1 MEITAQAKHV
11 RVSPRKAGL
20 VAGLVRGRQ
29 VNEALAQLKFVNKKA
44 GRFINKLLL
53 SAIANAKHNYD
64 ISADNLMIK
73 QIWVGKGV
81 TFHRWMPRA
90 HGRATP
96 LNKTTSNITTVLG
109 EIKDSGP
116 KTARRVEAEAP
127 IKLSDLASQGENKKS
142 DSDKDKTTKVQAK
155 AQTKTKELVNEAETV
170 ESTTKRDGGSK
181 TGFAKKVFQ
190 RKAG

>member
-1 MEITAQAKHV
+1 MEITAQAKYV

-44 GRFINKLLL
+44 GRFVSKLLA

-64 ISADNLMIK
+64 IAADNLLIK
-73 QIWVGKGV
+73 QIWVGKGA
-81 TFHRWMPRA
+81 TFHRWMPKA

-96 LNKTTSNITTVLG
+96 LNKTTSHITIILS
-109 EIKDSGP
+109 EIKDSGA
-116 KTARRVEAEAP
+116 KAARKVEAAAP
-127 IKLSDLASQGENKKS
+127 MKLSDLAKGGDE
-142 DSDKDKTTKVQAK
+142 K
-155 AQTKTKELVNEAETV
+155 AAKTKEAAKEKEADVKADNFEQAA
-170 ESTTKRDGGSK
+170 KREGSSK
-181 TGFAKKVFQ
+181 AGFVKKVFQ

>member
-1 MEITAQAKHV
+1 MEITAQAKYI

-44 GRFINKLLL
+44 GRFVSKLLE

-64 ISADNLMIK
+64 LTADNLLIK
-73 QIWVGKGV
+73 QIWVGKGA
-81 TFHRWMPRA
+81 TFHRWMPKA

-96 LNKTTSNITTVLG
+96 LNKTTSHITIVLG
-109 EIKDSGP
+109 EIKDSGA
-116 KTARRVEAEAP
+116 KIARKVEAAAP
-127 IKLSDLASQGENKKS
+127 TKLSDLAKS
-142 DSDKDKTTKVQAK
+142 SEEKSAKIKDST
-155 AQTKTKELVNEAETV
+155 NEAEV
-170 ESTTKRDGGSK
+170 KVDNFEQVAKRDGSSK
-181 TGFAKKVFQ
+181 AGFVKKVFQ

>member
-1 MEITAQAKHV
+1 MEITAQAKHI

-29 VNEALAQLKFVNKKA
+29 VNEALSQLKFVNKKA
-44 GRFINKLLL
+44 GRFIGKLLK

-64 ISADNLMIK
+64 LTADNLTIK
-73 QIWVGKGV
+73 QIWVGKGA
-81 TFHRWMPRA
+81 TFHRWMPKA

-96 LNKTTSNITTVLG
+96 LNKTTSHITIVLG

-116 KTARRVEAEAP
+116 KSARRVEAEAP
-127 IKLSDLASQGENKKS
+127 LKLSELANKGEGKISDQAKDLA
-142 DSDKDKTTKVQAK
+142 
-155 AQTKTKELVNEAETV
+155 NEAEAKAETF
-170 ESTTKRDGGSK
+170 EQAAKRDGGSK
-181 TGFAKKVFQ
+181 SGFVKKVFQ